1 MAALNFKLWY
11 LQVRTQEGYLLSDSL
26 MNYDQGVK
34 YLVETDP
41 VFERLYNQLGF
52 LPQRSSNAS
61 FSSFASTII
70 GQQLSGKAA
79 DTIFGRLE
87 DKVEG
92 NLTPLSIVK
101 LSGDDF
107 KAIGLSAAKTRYIVG
122 IAQRFLQGDLQ
133 IEKLSILDTEKLFKT
148 LIAIPG
154 IGPWSAYIIMLF
166 NFGRIDVF
174 PFGDSTLIKAF
185 NELYSGSGK
194 SLETHVT
201 GWQPYAGIVAMY
213 MWSFIDHE
221 DL

>member
-1 MAALNFKLWY
+1 
-11 LQVRTQEGYLLSDSL
+11 VQEGNRLSDVF

-41 VFERLYNQLGF
+41 VFEELYNRLGY
-52 LPQRSSNAS
+52 LPQRSSSAS

-79 DTIFGRLE
+79 DTIFARLE

-92 NLTPLSIVK
+92 NLTPLSVVK
-101 LSGDDF
+101 LSDDDMRR
-107 KAIGLSAAKTRYIVG
+107 IGLSAAKARYIVG
-122 IAQRFLQGDLQ
+122 IAERFLKGDLQ
-133 IEKLSILDTEKLFKT
+133 IEQLRALNTEKLFNT

-174 PFGDSTLIKAF
+174 PFGDGTLKRAF
-185 NELYSGSGK
+185 NELYSETGK

-201 GWQPYAGIVAMY
+201 GWQPCAGIVAMY
-213 MWSFIDHE
+213 LWSFIDNE
-221 DL
+221 CL